1 MKTIA
6 LYGLQ
11 MLVGLVALAAGYA
24 KLTGMGFMAEPFAM
38 IGLGKTFLMIA
49 GTVEIL
55 AGLCL
60 LYPRSGVVGAL
71 LLATVMV
78 GAMGAS
84 LGTAISHR
92 GDAAQLVS
100 QTTFRTTVQN
110 DAWVMPAVVV
120 KKSQGWDI

>member
-1 MKTIA
+1 
-6 LYGLQ
+6 
-11 MLVGLVALAAGYA
+11 
-24 KLTGMGFMAEPFAM
+24 MGFMAEPFAM

-78 GAMGAS
+78 GTMGAS
-84 LGTAISHR
+84 LGTAISQR
-92 GDAAQLVS
+92 GDAAQLAS
-100 QTTFRTTVQN
+100 QTFRTAAQDGMVK
-110 DAWVMPAVVV
+110 PVVI
-120 KKSQGWDI
+120 KASQGWDI

>member
-11 MLVGLVALAAGYA
+11 MLVGLVALAAGCA
-24 KLTGMGFMAEPFAM
+24 KLAGMGFMAEPFAAV
-38 IGLGKTFLMIA
+38 GLGSTFLTLA
-49 GTVEIL
+49 GTAEII

-60 LYPRSGVVGAL
+60 LFPTWGVVGAL

-78 GAMGAS
+78 GTVGAS
-84 LGTAISHR
+84 VGTAISHR
-92 GDAAQLVS
+92 GGDQFTVSHTYRTSAQSDAMV
-100 QTTFRTTVQN
+100 R
-110 DAWVMPAVVV
+110 PIIV

>member
-24 KLTGMGFMAEPFAM
+24 KLTGMGFIAEPFAM
-38 IGLGKTFLMIA
+38 IGLGHTFLMAA
-49 GTVEIL
+49 GVVEVL

-60 LYPRSGVVGAL
+60 LCPRSGVLGAV
-71 LLATVMV
+71 LLASVMV
-78 GAMGAS
+78 GTMGAS
-84 LGTAISHR
+84 IGHIIGQR
-92 GDAAQLVS
+92 GDNGRIAVSHTYRTSAQDSVI
-100 QTTFRTTVQN
+100 R
-110 DAWVMPAVVV
+110 PVVI